1 MKLKHRGRLHQCTNT
16 TWHNFNK
23 KPISFFFFGIESPLE
38 SRAERATK
46 TADQISSTRP
56 LLSSAVVNDSRPSSF
71 PTYRGQEAEPNPHT
85 RHSIPHWRLSYRE
98 ASIPRRIKRRLCE
111 YISAT
116 CWTLCCLRWVTIVA
130 GSMSCRSPTPV
141 ASPVALRAIFDYVYV
156 VPSLPEWERNSR
168 QELRFE
174 LNNLFF
180 ADLWSLIW

>member
-71 PTYRGQEAEPNPHT
+71 PTIEA
-85 RHSIPHWRLSYRE
+85 
-98 ASIPRRIKRRLCE
+98 KRQ
-111 YISAT
+111 
-116 CWTLCCLRWVTIVA
+116 
-130 GSMSCRSPTPV
+130 SPTPTRGTRSHTGVCPTERLPFHVGLNV
-141 ASPVALRAIFDYVYV
+141 AYANLSAPRAEHSAAFDESPLSPVPCRAG
-156 VPSLPEWERNSR
+156 PRRRLLPLLPCVRS
-168 QELRFE
+168 
-174 LNNLFF
+174 
-180 ADLWSLIW
+180 SIMYM